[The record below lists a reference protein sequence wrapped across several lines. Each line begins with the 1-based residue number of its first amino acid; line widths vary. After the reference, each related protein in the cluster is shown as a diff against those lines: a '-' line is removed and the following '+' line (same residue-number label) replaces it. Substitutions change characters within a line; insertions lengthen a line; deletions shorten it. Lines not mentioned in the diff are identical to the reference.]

1 MSQENLESKYLSD
14 LKNLEI
20 DRNNFEQLFEK
31 TQQEYLDFKN

>member
-31 TQQEYLDFKN
+31 T